1 MLHVRDVRRRS
12 LLATLF
18 LSQGVPMLLG
28 GDEIGRTQRGSNNG
42 YCQDNEI
49 SWYDWGAVDIQL
61 HAFVRRLIR
70 LRRAHPIF
78 RRRRWFEGLAIH
90 GAEVEDICWFT
101 PEGVEMADSDWRVG
115 YARSLAVLLN
125 GDAIPTL
132 GPRGEPIRDD
142 TFMLLS
148 NAHVE
153 PVTFTIPDRVS
164 GSRWMVELD
173 TKTIDTRDTEL
184 SASDTW
190 PVEAWAVVLL
200 RRVE

>member
-1 MLHVRDVRRRS
+1 L
-12 LLATLF
+12 

-28 GDEIGRTQRGSNNG
+28 GDEIGRTQHGNNNG

-49 SWYDWGAVDIQL
+49 SWYDWSAVDSQL

-78 RRRRWFEGLAIH
+78 RRRRWFEGRAIH
-90 GAEVEDICWFT
+90 GAGVEDISWFT
-101 PEGVEMADSDWRVG
+101 PDALEMTDSDWQVG
-115 YARSLAVLLN
+115 HARSLAVLLN
-125 GDAIPTL
+125 GDAIPTP
-132 GPRGEPIRDD
+132 GPHGEPIRDD

-148 NAHVE
+148 NANVDA
-153 PVTFTIPDRVS
+153 VTFTIPDILS
-164 GSRWMVELD
+164 GSHWTVELD
-173 TKTIDTRDTEL
+173 TNTIETRDTEL

-200 RRVE
+200 RRVA